1 MAACP
6 ADDRRSPG
14 VTFAVEAS
22 GLEKTFFKRRSI
34 RSLILHPFRRPEPVK
49 ALRGVDLQVREGE
62 IFSLLG
68 PNGAGKTTLL
78 KILSC
83 LVLPDRGRA
92 VVGGH
97 ETRREYLVKKRI
109 GLVHS
114 DERSFY
120 WRLSARENLRFF
132 ARLYDVPG
140 RKIEGRVEELLRRVD
155 LLDAA
160 DRPFSDYSSGMK
172 QRVAIARALLHDPPI
187 LLMDE
192 PTRSLDPVSSLSL
205 RAFILDELS
214 RCDGKTIVLA
224 THNLREA
231 EAVSDRIAILVKGKV
246 RQLGTVRE
254 IRKWGV
260 REERFRL
267 ELEGMGG
274 ELRGPFRTISD
285 ETEAG
290 ARSLTVVLDPEAR
303 LGEMLSSLIAA
314 GAVIKSCDRLE
325 PDLEEAFSRIMKAEE
340 DGE

>member
-1 MAACP
+1 
-6 ADDRRSPG
+6 

-22 GLEKTFFKRRSI
+22 GLEKTFFKKRSI
-34 RSLILHPFRRPEPVK
+34 RSLVLHPFRRPGRVE

-62 IFSLLG
+62 IFGLLG

-83 LVLPDRGRA
+83 LVIPDGGRA

-140 RKIEGRVEELLRRVD
+140 ERIKGRIEELLQRVD
-155 LLDAA
+155 LLEAA

-172 QRVAIARALLHDPPI
+172 QRVAIARSLLHDPPI

-205 RAFILDELS
+205 RKFILDELS
-214 RCDGKTIVLA
+214 QRDGKTILLA

-231 EAVSDRIAILVKGKV
+231 EAISDRIAILVKGKV

-260 REERFRL
+260 REDRFRL
-267 ELEGMGG
+267 ELEGVQG
-274 ELRGPFRTISD
+274 ELLGPFRIHSD
-285 ETEAG
+285 EMEAG
-290 ARSLTVVLDPEAR
+290 TRRLTVVLEPEAQ
-303 LGEMLSSLIAA
+303 LGDVLGALMAA
-314 GAVIKSCDRLE
+314 GAKIKGCDHLE
-325 PDLEEAFSRIMKAEE
+325 PDLEEAFSRILKAEE
-340 DGE
+340 GGE